1 MTRHSAAS
9 EVGARLRR
17 AVRRLPRGE
26 ALPEPLWAA
35 RHRVILWL
43 LWLQSSC
50 LIVACLIQQPPVAA
64 VASSSALALLML
76 VATVRSFSRQVRSV
90 SAALGLLTG
99 SAVLVALTGGVTE
112 SLFHFLV
119 MLSVIAVYQE
129 WLPFLVALAFTLA
142 HHAALGI
149 WAPHAV
155 FSTPFALRHPFAW
168 TAVHMMFV
176 LVAGAAN
183 LFAWRI
189 AEDQRRLSEQ
199 VLSTGDGVFGVDA
212 QGRIR
217 FINDA
222 AMRLLGARNS
232 LLAKDA
238 ALGRDHHQVF
248 GHADEHG
255 TYFLPDECPACTVI
269 QVAAGELVS
278 GWSFSRL
285 DAEGPADAFPVE
297 YVATP
302 RSGGGAVVSFRDV
315 SERVAM
321 QEELTRLALQ
331 DPATGLPNRA
341 CMQDRIDSAVSRLA
355 RRREPL
361 AVLFCDLDRF
371 KDINDRYGHAAGDEL
386 LRQIARRLQSTVRGV
401 DTVARFAGDE
411 FVMLCEG
418 LSSDA
423 EVALIAERV
432 LSEFARPFDIGGVS
446 VRVGCSVGAATSGD
460 PTVTTDDL
468 LRRADAA
475 MYRAK
480 MRGRG
485 GWQQF
490 DPALARPLVNRTSSV
505 EPIELDE
512 PMLRAVPDASTG

>member
-1 MTRHSAAS
+1 MTRQPATSVVA
-9 EVGARLRR
+9 ARLRH
-17 AVRRLPRGE
+17 AARRLPRGE
-26 ALPEPLWAA
+26 ALPESLWVA
-35 RHRVILWL
+35 RHRAILWL
-43 LWLQSSC
+43 LWLQSAS
-50 LIVACLIQQPPVAA
+50 LIVACLVWQRPAA
-64 VASSSALALLML
+64 AIASSSALALLP
-76 VATVRSFSRQVRSV
+76 VTATVRTFPRQVRSV
-90 SAALGLLTG
+90 AAALGLLTG

-119 MLSVIAVYQE
+119 MLAVIAVYQE
-129 WLPFLVALAFTLA
+129 WLPFLVALAFTLI

-149 WAPHAV
+149 LAPHAV
-155 FSTPFALRHPFAW
+155 FSAPFALRHPLAW
-168 TAVHMMFV
+168 TLVHLLFV
-176 LVAGAAN
+176 LVTSTAN

-189 AEDQRRLSEQ
+189 AEDQRSLSEQ
-199 VLSTGDGVFGVDA
+199 VLSSGDGVFGVDSH
-212 QGRIR
+212 GRIR
-217 FINDA
+217 FINAA

-232 LLAKDA
+232 HLAKDA

-255 TYFLPDECPACTVI
+255 TYYLPDECPACTVI

-278 GWSFSRL
+278 GWSFTRL
-285 DAEGPADAFPVE
+285 DSGEAFPVE

-321 QEELTRLALQ
+321 QAELTRLALQ
-331 DPATGLPNRA
+331 DQATGLPNRA

-371 KDINDRYGHAAGDEL
+371 KEINDQYGHAAGDDL
-386 LRQIARRLQSTVRGV
+386 LRQVARRLQSTVRGV

-423 EVALIAERV
+423 EVGLIAERV
-432 LSEFARPFDIGGVS
+432 LAEFARPFDVGGVP
-446 VRVGCSVGAATSGD
+446 VRVGCSVGAATSDD
-460 PTVTTDDL
+460 PAVTTDDL

-490 DPALARPLVNRTSSV
+490 DPALGRPLVSRTSH
-505 EPIELDE
+505 IELAE
-512 PMLRAVPDASTG
+512 PMRRSVVRDGTTG

>member
-1 MTRHSAAS
+1 VTRQIASPDFAAQ
-9 EVGARLRR
+9 LRR

-26 ALPEPLWAA
+26 ALPESQWAV
-35 RHRVILWL
+35 RHRAILCL
-43 LWLQSSC
+43 LWLQSAC
-50 LIVACLIQQPPVAA
+50 LVVACLVWQPPAQA
-64 VASSSALALLML
+64 VASSTALALLTL
-76 VATVRSFSRQVRSV
+76 VATVRTFPRQWRSV
-90 SAALGLLTG
+90 AAALGLLTG

-119 MLSVIAVYQE
+119 MLAVIAVYQE
-129 WLPFLVALAFTLA
+129 WLPFLVALAFTLI

-155 FSTPFALRHPFAW
+155 FSTPFALRHPLAW
-168 TAVHMMFV
+168 TTVHVGFV
-176 LVAGAAN
+176 LVASAAN

-189 AEDQRRLSEQ
+189 AEDQRGLSEQ
-199 VLSTGDGVFGVDA
+199 VLSSGDGVFGVDA
-212 QGRIR
+212 HGRIR
-217 FINDA
+217 FINEA
-222 AMRLLGARNS
+222 AMRLLGARNTHI
-232 LLAKDA
+232 AKDA

-255 TYFLPDECPACTVI
+255 TYYLPDECPACTVI
-269 QVAAGELVS
+269 QVAGGDLVS
-278 GWSFSRL
+278 GWSFTRL
-285 DAEGPADAFPVE
+285 DTGASFPVE
-297 YVATP
+297 YIATP

-321 QEELTRLALQ
+321 QAELTRIALQ

-355 RRREPL
+355 RRPEPL

-371 KDINDRYGHAAGDEL
+371 KEINDQYGHAAGDEL
-386 LRQIARRLQSTVRGV
+386 LRQVAQRLESTVRGV

-423 EVALIAERV
+423 EVGLIAERV
-432 LSEFARPFDIGGVS
+432 LAEFARPFDLGGTS
-446 VRVGCSVGAATSGD
+446 VRVGCSVGAATSDD

-485 GWQQF
+485 QWQQF
-490 DPALARPLVNRTSSV
+490 DPALGRPLVNR
-505 EPIELDE
+505 PAHIELDE
-512 PMLRAVPDASTG
+512 AELHPVMPDTSTG